1 MFCPLWVLKSLR
13 YTTVNSPRQEGYFQ
27 GHSQASPRQAH
38 GKKFFAATH
47 ITSQINS
54 TTVERKQTHTLCF
67 HGKASDI
74 ICLFFFS
81 WSFWSSPRFSCFTA
95 NHIISYRHKYILIFF
110 TRPFPFL
117 HQLTCLAAISPQPH
131 TFSRAAAGGRSSP
144 SLCPPWDR
152 AYRGPRSG
160 WGKQRTAQPRLP
172 TLQHLLLPRPAPL
185 IDLFSAAMAGI
196 GFSWPGSLSCHQ
208 YQFATCTLQGGSG
221 AQRRCLIE
229 KSYCQARTASR
240 CWHARPSQH
249 FII

>member
-13 YTTVNSPRQEGYFQ
+13 YTTVKSTRQEGYFH

-74 ICLFFFS
+74 IRLFFLDPSDPLPGLAASQPTISYFIGTNTSSFS
-81 WSFWSSPRFSCFTA
+81 SHGLSPFSTSSP
-95 NHIISYRHKYILIFF
+95 
-110 TRPFPFL
+110 
-117 HQLTCLAAISPQPH
+117 AISPQPH

-196 GFSWPGSLSCHQ
+196 SFSWLGSLSCHQ

-221 AQRRCLIE
+221 AQWRCLIE